1 MLTKGTNLYVYIYAD
16 NTIHLRYS
24 IKVIRNRLISTDKFV
39 RATRMAV
46 PYIVKLPCGF
56 HLINHNKFRSVSNCI
71 REQRWPNR
79 IIYMHIGTRRN
90 YTRNDNTHH
99 CKFYSNERVNR
110 SSTHTRCAD
119 YRAVYQL
126 ASAWKLL

>member
-1 MLTKGTNLYVYIYAD
+1 MYIHIYRQY
-16 NTIHLRYS
+16 NSSLMQYKKNSQS
-24 IKVIRNRLISTDKFV
+24 IDKYRQIRTSNVHGVT
-39 RATRMAV
+39 
-46 PYIVKLPCGF
+46 YIVKLPCGF

-71 REQRWPNR
+71 REQRWPNH
-79 IIYMHIGTRRN
+79 IIYIHIGTRRN

-99 CKFYSNERVNR
+99 CKFYSDESVNR
-110 SSTHTRCAD
+110 SSTRTRCAD